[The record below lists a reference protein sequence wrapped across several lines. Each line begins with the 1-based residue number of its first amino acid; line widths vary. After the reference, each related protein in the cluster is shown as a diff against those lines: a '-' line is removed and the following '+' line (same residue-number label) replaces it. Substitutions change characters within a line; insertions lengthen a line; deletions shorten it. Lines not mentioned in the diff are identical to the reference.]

1 MNLSEAKE
9 LLHKHGFILES
20 EEWTD
25 YERKQYGTH
34 IDTNV
39 KAYIKS
45 GRDKLITYTDDER
58 YNDHEGLRWLNT
70 KKSDE
75 KTLWL
80 AYIDG
85 VLDTMSTSNKNYE
98 SLLAAY
104 KKGDIETAKKYIDI
118 ENAELTINFLLK
130 HRHGR
135 VTVYRGVV
143 AKREQLPK
151 NCNTTK
157 AREQILNLLSNKTK
171 RFNSF
176 SVDPE
181 VSRHFLQ
188 NSCTGWITG
197 MMIIHKT
204 KIPVLISAEVEP
216 NDINF
221 AFTAYLGGRHKNYN
235 YESELNISNLRD
247 LKNFKIIYY
256 DWDNEEKGIDFIKN
270 NHAKGL
276 STALFKLNNNNAKL
290 ADAFDNVSKID
301 DNCWFVCANGTYN
314 LIKRDGKKYK
324 YVLDKNFTTG
334 IPVPQFHLAIFYNTF
349 EKTCELYNSKGEPLT
364 NNKFSSIEKFNSRGY
379 AKVSKRINATR
390 YINIINTDGEEII
403 KDEEFAERLGGT
415 FGSNYFEFLNEP
427 GGPIA
432 VCHLRDK
439 SHMEE
444 GEDGK
449 YREVSPPNS
458 YFIYPNGDVELS
470 DEAEE
475 MYQKF
480 LAAYTAAEN
489 AKNAKKQE
497 NQNNN
502 Q

>member
-9 LLHKHGFILES
+9 LLHNHGFIVES
-20 EEWTD
+20 EEWTE

-34 IDTNV
+34 IDKNV
-39 KAYIKS
+39 TAYNKS
-45 GRDKLITYTDDER
+45 GREKLITYTDDER
-58 YNDHEGLRWLNT
+58 YNDHEGKRWLNT
-70 KKSDE
+70 KKTDE

-85 VLDTMSTSNKNYE
+85 VLDTMSESNKKYQP
-98 SLLAAY
+98 LLAAY
-104 KKGDIETAKKYIDI
+104 KEGDIETAKKYIDI

-130 HRHGR
+130 HRRGR
-135 VTVYRGVV
+135 VTVYRGVL
-143 AKREQLPK
+143 AKREKLPK

-157 AREQILNLLSNKTK
+157 AREQIINLLSNKTK

-188 NSCTGWITG
+188 NTCSGWING
-197 MMIIHKT
+197 MMIVYKA

-256 DWDNEEKGIDFIKN
+256 DWNNEDNGIDFIKN

-290 ADAFDNVSKID
+290 ADVFDNLTKID

-314 LIKRDGKKYK
+314 LIKRNGKKYE
-324 YVLDKNFTTG
+324 YLLDKNFTTG
-334 IPVPQFHLAIFYNTF
+334 IPVPKFHRAIFYNTF
-349 EKTCELYNSKGEPLT
+349 EKTCDLYNSDGEILT
-364 NNKFSSIEKFNSRGY
+364 NGKYSNIEGFSKRGY
-379 AKVSKRINATR
+379 SKVHYKIDGSNIV
-390 YINIINTDGEEII
+390 NIIDTDANEII
-403 KDEEFAERLGGT
+403 KDKDFLYRIGSRVNGT
-415 FGSNYFEFLNEP
+415 DYFEFIDEP

-432 VCHLRDK
+432 VCHLLDKATNERD
-439 SHMEE
+439 EE
-444 GEDGK
+444 GN
-449 YREVSPPNS
+449 YHLISPPNS
-458 YFIYPNGDVELS
+458 YFIMPNGEIEQS
-470 DEAEE
+470 DEAEA
-475 MYQKF
+475 MYQEFYK
-480 LAAYTAAEN
+480 
-489 AKNAKKQE
+489 AKLKRDEMIQAKKQK
-497 NQNNN
+497 
-502 Q
+502 

>member
-1 MNLSEAKE
+1 MNLDEAKE
-9 LLHKHGFILES
+9 LLQSYGFIVES
-20 EEWTD
+20 DNWTD

-34 IDTNV
+34 IDKNV
-39 KAYIKS
+39 NAYNKS
-45 GRDKLITYTDDER
+45 GRENLITYTDDER
-58 YNDHEGLRWLNT
+58 YNDHEGIRWLNT

-85 VLDTMSTSNKNYE
+85 VLDTTSTSDKKYE
-98 SLLAAY
+98 PLLAAY
-104 KKGDIETAKKYIDI
+104 KKGDIETAKKYIDV

-130 HRHGR
+130 HRRGK
-135 VTVYRGVV
+135 VTVYRGVI
-143 AKREQLPK
+143 ADRDKLPK

-157 AREQILNLLSNKTK
+157 AKEQILNLLSNKTK

-188 NSCTGWITG
+188 NSCSGWLAG
-197 MMIIHKT
+197 MIIIQKT

-256 DWDNEEKGIDFIKN
+256 DWGNEEKGIDFIKN

-276 STALFKLNNNNAKL
+276 STALFKVNNNKIKL
-290 ADAFDNVSKID
+290 ETAFDNVTKID

-314 LIKRDGKKYK
+314 LLTIKNKKYEF
-324 YVLDKNFTTG
+324 LIDNNFTTG
-334 IPVPQFHLAIFYNTF
+334 IPIPQFNLAILYDRFA
-349 EKTCELYNSKGEPLT
+349 ETCELYNSKGEPLT
-364 NNKFSSIEKFNSRGY
+364 NNKFLSIEKFNNRGY
-379 AKVSKRINATR
+379 AKATKFINAKR

-403 KDEEFAERLGGT
+403 KDEEFTERLGGS
-415 FGSNYFEFLNEP
+415 FGANYFEFLNEP

-439 SHMEE
+439 AHMEK
-444 GEDGK
+444 GDDGK
-449 YREVSPPNS
+449 YHEVSPPNS

-470 DEAEE
+470 DDAEE

-480 LAAYTAAEN
+480 LAAYIEAQN

-497 NQNNN
+497 KQNNN